1 MKKNNKMKAAI
12 INEFGDADV
21 LQITEV
27 DKPIMNEEQVL
38 IKVKAIG
45 INPVDTKVRAG
56 TSGISKQIT
65 LPVILGWDVSGSI
78 ASVGKNVI
86 QFQTGTDIFGC
97 VGFPR
102 LGNVYA
108 EFTIADPNLLAI
120 KPNNISFEEAAAIP
134 IAGLT
139 AYQAINEELKVS
151 SGQKILIQ
159 AAAGGV
165 GHLAVQ
171 FAKMNGA
178 FVIGTASEKNE
189 KFLRS
194 LGVDQFIDYKKEKF
208 EDMVHDLDCALDA
221 MGGDVLYRTIS
232 CVKEGGNVVCLPSST
247 KNDPK
252 AIELAKK
259 RNIILTWPMMRND
272 GQQMRIIARLLQE
285 KKLKVFVDK
294 IFTLDQIAWA
304 HKAVETH
311 QTKGKVVVKVES

>member
-1 MKKNNKMKAAI
+1 MKAAI
-12 INEFGDADV
+12 INEFGNADV

-27 DKPIMNEEQVL
+27 DKPEINEDQVL

-56 TSGISKQIT
+56 TSGISKQIK
-65 LPVILGWDVSGSI
+65 LPVILGWDVSGI
-78 ASVGKNVI
+78 IENVGENVT
-86 QFQTGTDIFGC
+86 QFKTGDHVFGC

-102 LGNVYA
+102 LGNAYA
-108 EFTIADPNLLAI
+108 EFTLADPKLLAI
-120 KPNNISFEEAAAIP
+120 KPDNISFEEAAAIP

-151 SGQKILIQ
+151 SGEKILIQ

-178 FVIGTASEKNE
+178 YVIGTASEKNE
-189 KFLRS
+189 KFLKS
-194 LGVDQFIDYKKEKF
+194 LDVDQFIDYKKERF
-208 EDMVHDLDCALDA
+208 ENIVHDLDCALDA

-232 CVKEGGNVVCLPSST
+232 CVKQGGNVVCLPSST

-252 AIELAKK
+252 AIELANE
-259 RNIILTWPMMRND
+259 RNIKLSWPMMRAD
-272 GQQMRIIARLLQE
+272 GEEMRIIASLLQE
-285 KKLKVFVDK
+285 KNLKVFVDK

-304 HKAVETH
+304 HKAVETNK
-311 QTKGKVVVKVES
+311 TKGKVVVKVE

>member
-1 MKKNNKMKAAI
+1 MKAAI

-27 DKPIMNEEQVL
+27 DKPKITEEQVL

-65 LPVILGWDVSGSI
+65 LPVILGWDVSGTI
-78 ASVGKNVI
+78 VNVGKNVTE
-86 QFQTGTDIFGC
+86 FKTGDDVFGC

-102 LGNVYA
+102 LGNAYA
-108 EFTIADPNLLAI
+108 EFTLADPKSLAI

-139 AYQAINEELKVS
+139 AYPAINEELKVS
-151 SGQKILIQ
+151 AGEKILIQ

-171 FAKMNGA
+171 LAKMNGA

-189 KFLRS
+189 KFLKS
-194 LGVDQFIDYKKEKF
+194 LDVDQFIDYKKEKF
-208 EDMVHDLDCALDA
+208 ENIVHDLDCALDA

-232 CVKEGGNVVCLPSST
+232 CVKQGGNVVCLPSST

-252 AIELAKK
+252 AIELANE
-259 RNIILTWPMMRND
+259 RNIKLSWPMMRAD
-272 GQQMRIIARLLQE
+272 GEEMRIIASLLQE
-285 KKLKVFVDK
+285 KNLKVFVDK

-311 QTKGKVVVKVES
+311 KTKGKVVVKVE

>member
-1 MKKNNKMKAAI
+1 MKAAI

-27 DKPIMNEEQVL
+27 DKPQINEEQVL

-65 LPVILGWDVSGSI
+65 LPVILGWDVSGTI
-78 ASVGKNVI
+78 VNVGKNVT
-86 QFQTGTDIFGC
+86 QFKTGDDVFGC

-102 LGNVYA
+102 LGNAYA
-108 EFTIADPNLLAI
+108 EFTLADPKLLAI
-120 KPNNISFEEAAAIP
+120 KPNNISFEAAAAVP
-134 IAGLT
+134 LAGLT

-151 SGQKILIQ
+151 SEQRILIQ

-171 FAKMNGA
+171 FAKINGA
-178 FVIGTASEKNE
+178 LVIGTASEKNE
-189 KFLRS
+189 KFLKS
-194 LGVDQFIDYKKEKF
+194 IGVDQVIDYKKEKF
-208 EDMVHDLDCALDA
+208 EERVQDVDAALDA
-221 MGGDVLYRTIS
+221 MGGEILYRTIS
-232 CVKEGGNVVCLPSST
+232 CVKRGGIVVCLPSST

-252 AIELAKK
+252 AIELANE
-259 RNIILTWPMMRND
+259 RNIKLIWPMMRPD
-272 GQQMRIIARLLQE
+272 GEQMRLIANLAQD
-285 KKLKVFVDK
+285 KKMKVSVDK
-294 IFTLDQIAWA
+294 IFTLDQITWA

-311 QTKGKVVVKVES
+311 QTKGKVVVKVD

>member
-1 MKKNNKMKAAI
+1 MKAAI
-12 INEFGDADV
+12 INELGDTDV
-21 LQITEV
+21 FQIIEV
-27 DKPIMNEEQVL
+27 DKPQINDEQVL

-65 LPVILGWDVSGSI
+65 LPVILGWDVSGI
-78 ASVGKNVI
+78 IENVGKNVTR
-86 QFQTGTDIFGC
+86 FKTGDHVFGC

-102 LGNVYA
+102 LGNAYA
-108 EFTIADPNLLAI
+108 EYTLTDPNLLAI

-151 SGQKILIQ
+151 SGEKVLIQ
-159 AAAGGV
+159 AAGGGV

-171 FAKMNGA
+171 FAKNNGA
-178 FVIGTASEKNE
+178 YVIGTASEKNE
-189 KFLRS
+189 KFLKS

-208 EDMVHDLDCALDA
+208 EDIVQDLDCALDA

-232 CVKEGGNVVCLPSST
+232 CVKHNGIVVCLPSST

-252 AIELAKK
+252 AIELANE
-259 RNIILTWPMMRND
+259 RNIKLIWPMMRAD
-272 GQQMRIIARLLQE
+272 GEQMRIIAGLLKE
-285 KKLKVFVDK
+285 KKLKVFIDK

-311 QTKGKVVVKVES
+311 QTKGKVVVKVD

>member
-1 MKKNNKMKAAI
+1 MKAAI
-12 INEFGDADV
+12 INEFGNADV

-27 DKPIMNEEQVL
+27 YKPEINEEQVL

-56 TSGISKQIT
+56 TSGISKQIK
-65 LPVILGWDVSGSI
+65 LPVILGWDVSGI
-78 ASVGKNVI
+78 VENVGKNVT
-86 QFQTGTDIFGC
+86 QFKTGDQVFGC

-102 LGNVYA
+102 LGNAYA

-151 SGQKILIQ
+151 SGQKVLIQ

-171 FAKMNGA
+171 LAKMNGA
-178 FVIGTASEKNE
+178 FVIGTASGKNE
-189 KFLRS
+189 KFLKS
-194 LGVDQFIDYKKEKF
+194 LGVDQFIDYQKEKF
-208 EDMVHDLDCALDA
+208 EDVVHEVDAALDA
-221 MGGDVLYRTIS
+221 MGGNVLYRTIS
-232 CVKEGGNVVCLPSST
+232 CVKRGGIVVCLPSST

-252 AIELAKK
+252 AIEHAHK
-259 RNIILTWPMMRND
+259 RNIQITWPMMRAD
-272 GQQMRIIARLLQE
+272 GEEMRIIASLLQE

-311 QTKGKVVVKVES
+311 QTKGKVVVKVE

>member
-1 MKKNNKMKAAI
+1 MKAAI
-12 INEFGDADV
+12 INEFGNADV

-27 DKPIMNEEQVL
+27 EKPEINDGQVL
-38 IKVKAIG
+38 ITVKAIG

-56 TSGISKQIT
+56 TSGISKKIT
-65 LPVILGWDVSGSI
+65 LPVILGWDVSGI
-78 ASVGKNVI
+78 IENIGKNVTS
-86 QFQTGTDIFGC
+86 FKKGDEVFGC
-97 VGFPR
+97 VGFPG
-102 LGNVYA
+102 LGNAYA
-108 EFTIADPNLLAI
+108 EYTVADPHLLAA

-151 SGQKILIQ
+151 TGQKILIQ

-171 FAKMNGA
+171 LAKMNGA
-178 FVIGTASEKNE
+178 YVIGTASEKNE
-189 KFLRS
+189 KFLKS
-194 LGVDQFIDYKKEKF
+194 IGVDQFINYKKEKF
-208 EDMVHDLDCALDA
+208 ENVVHDLDCALDA

-232 CVKEGGNVVCLPSST
+232 CVKQGGIVVCLPSST

-252 AIELAKK
+252 AIELSNE
-259 RNIILTWPMMRND
+259 RNIKLTWPMMRAD
-272 GQQMRIIARLLQE
+272 GDQMRIIAKLLQE

-294 IFTLDQIAWA
+294 IFTLDQISWA

-311 QTKGKVVVKVES
+311 QTKGKVVVKVE